1 MKADGRSQI
10 GQSNHAGVQAV
21 DMSPEA
27 IDQRL
32 DMVSAL
38 YDLGKFLQTAR
49 PVENAVEQTSQHSV
63 DENAQQ

>member
-1 MKADGRSQI
+1 
-10 GQSNHAGVQAV
+10 
-21 DMSPEA
+21 MSPEA

-32 DMVSAL
+32 HMVSAI